1 MVSFELGKE
10 IEKDFF
16 FVLSRA
22 WDKEKMLSP
31 HVESEDLRFYSSWGI
46 RIFSLSH
53 ARDKTKKHLS
63 RWNLFV
69 LYD

>member
-10 IEKDFF
+10 IEKDVF
-16 FVLSRA
+16 FVLSLV

-31 HVESEDLRFYSSWGI
+31 HEESEDLRFDSSWEI

-53 ARDKTKKHLS
+53 ARDKAKKHFPL
-63 RWNLFV
+63 WNLFV